1 MIFCVCEG
9 RPNNGTER
17 VRLFHSFPSTWLN
30 CAGKKKT
37 PIHSTQTNSLS
48 IITNIIILT
57 GVSEVLI
64 LVIGGKKSI
73 VLGGLRLLLGEVL
86 VLDFG
91 KLDHYDGVELKV
103 LIKGGVVSEGKK
115 KRGGL

>member
-1 MIFCVCEG
+1 M
-9 RPNNGTER
+9 R
-17 VRLFHSFPSTWLN
+17 
-30 CAGKKKT
+30 GKKEPNPLDADQFPK
-37 PIHSTQTNSLS
+37 HENKS
-48 IITNIIILT
+48 IIILT

-91 KLDHYDGVELKV
+91 KLDHYDGGRLKV
-103 LIKGGVVSEGKK
+103 LIKRVVSERKK
-115 KRGGL
+115 KCGELQAGRRMKL

>member
-1 MIFCVCEG
+1 MAELRG
-9 RPNNGTER
+9 
-17 VRLFHSFPSTWLN
+17 
-30 CAGKKKT
+30 KKT

-48 IITNIIILT
+48 IITKIIILT

-103 LIKGGVVSEGKK
+103 LIKGGGVVFEKKK

>member
-1 MIFCVCEG
+1 MAEL
-9 RPNNGTER
+9 R
-17 VRLFHSFPSTWLN
+17 
-30 CAGKKKT
+30 GKKNTNLLDADQFPKHNKT
-37 PIHSTQTNSLS
+37 K
-48 IITNIIILT
+48 IIILT

-91 KLDHYDGVELKV
+91 KLDHYDGVKLKV
-103 LIKGGVVSEGKK
+103 LIKGSSI
-115 KRGGL
+115 